1 MKKLFLLAA
10 LVLASVVALAAEDGP
25 PRYPGGQSAMN
36 EYLIAN
42 TKYPADAKA
51 EGVEGRVVCSFVVDE
66 DGNVVEV
73 KVVRS
78 AHPSLDAEALRVISS
93 MPKWQ
98 PGTKDGKPV
107 RVRLSMPLTF
117 KL

>member
-10 LVLASVVALAAEDGP
+10 FVLASVVALAANDGP

-36 EYLIAN
+36 EYLITN

-78 AHPSLDAEALRVISS
+78 AHPSLDAEAIRVIEN
-93 MPKWQ
+93 MPKWK
-98 PGTKDGKPV
+98 PGIKDGKPV
-107 RVRLSMPLTF
+107 SVRF
-117 KL
+117 KLPISFKL